1 MTAKTMAGIVVIKK
15 LSKTLPQHL
24 VITINRFSVR
34 PHLDYD
40 NVLYDKPNNKHLCQK
55 IWIIQY
61 NAAVIVTGSIK
72 GISQMKFYNELSF
85 EPLKGYLCYKTIF
98 CYEVAF
104 DV

>member
-55 IWIIQY
+55 I
-61 NAAVIVTGSIK
+61 
-72 GISQMKFYNELSF
+72 
-85 EPLKGYLCYKTIF
+85 
-98 CYEVAF
+98 
-104 DV
+104 